1 MNNDLM
7 EQHLKDLEADET
19 AVALYRRVCAA
30 AQAENGGLTDTMQQ
44 IAYMIA
50 DQEIVANKYR
60 EDIRRR
66 GVRETWYNG
75 RQHGERENKSCAA
88 LRACCDTQRKL
99 MAELKITPA
108 SARGG
113 IGGGESGGGG
123 FDDF

>member
-1 MNNDLM
+1 MNKELR
-7 EQHLKDLEADET
+7 EIHLKSLEGDDK
-19 AVALYRRVCAA
+19 AVAMYERVCVA
-30 AQAENGGLTDTMQQ
+30 AQAANGGLTDTMQQ

-50 DQEIVANKYR
+50 DQEMVANKYR
-60 EDIRRR
+60 DDIRRR

-108 SARGG
+108 SATGG
-113 IGGGESGGGG
+113 LGGGDAGGGG